1 MTIVLSR
8 PPGIL
13 RRLWWWM
20 QGWRQVIVWVGD
32 SQVEEH
38 YYMRNS
44 RAVIRI
50 DMKVIYPWG
59 AT

>member
-13 RRLWWWM
+13 RRLWWRM
-20 QGWRQVIVWVGD
+20 QGWRQYHVRVGD